1 MWLAIER
8 QVGARRLRREDC
20 MRDIK
25 TNNSTQ
31 ASFSADELDEARW
44 MESTLKTR
52 AIHPGADPITDN
64 LRGELEPDQS
74 YYDTRWPWLNQI
86 LATTERVTRGKAGVL
101 QRLFTYLIIGGT
113 AAVVN
118 LILFAIFN
126 HYGSTSTLTFY
137 AIVANI
143 VVYGVSILA
152 NFIPNDYFTFSHL
165 EGHNRS
171 WLARCLRFYTTSI
184 SGVVVTILLHWI
196 FYNLLGVPTFIA
208 QVIALILAV
217 IYNFIVHHIFT
228 YASTH

>member
-1 MWLAIER
+1 MWLANER
-8 QVGARRLRREDC
+8 QVGARRVRREDR
-20 MRDIK
+20 MRDSK
-25 TNNSTQ
+25 TSDSRQ
-31 ASFSADELDEARW
+31 ASLSADELDEARW
-44 MESTLKTR
+44 METTLKTR
-52 AIHPGADPITDN
+52 ATYPGVDTITDN
-64 LRGELEPDQS
+64 LRGELAPAQS

-86 LATTERVTRGKAGVL
+86 LATTENVTHGKAGVL

-126 HYGSTSTLTFY
+126 HYGTTSTLSFY

-171 WLARCLRFYTTSI
+171 WLARCLRFYTTSL
-184 SGVVVTILLHWI
+184 SGVVVTILLHAL
-196 FYNLLGVPTFIA
+196 FYNALHVQTFIA

-228 YASTH
+228 YANTH